1 MFSRQIERAGPVRAI
16 VIACMAAASF
26 AQAAPMQE
34 ARSLKE
40 AIARNAALPAAPFIN
55 DDDFSRRSA
64 LRDVKL
70 SPDGSFVSFVE
81 TDGKSLHL
89 NLMNTRTHEKKRL
102 LTSTGRHEV
111 HWSRD
116 GKAMFIDS
124 GDGLSVLPIEGG
136 AGSKI
141 AAFDRKLAQQ
151 FVSVDPVRPRA
162 ALVDEFDQASK
173 TYRLSRV
180 NADGTREL
188 LHEGRK
194 LEEFLLDDA
203 GQLAFTRTLDEQ
215 YNQVVSRKA
224 GGKWTEAARCKRLRA
239 CNLVS
244 GDQHRLTMIVNHAGD
259 RKAFIEID
267 LEKRAR
273 RMLHTDPAALSDL
286 RTVVTSPVSLQP
298 LFAIYDM
305 PQRRL
310 HGLTP
315 AAKTAATDITRRFPE
330 TTISIGASEAAGQ
343 WLLSERGARLQQER
357 FWLYDRKAR
366 TFTEILAQE
375 RQLGNPVPEQHLAA
389 KIPLHYRASDGAMVY
404 GYLSLPPGKPAA
416 DLPMLTIV
424 HGGPWTSFDNGYTGL
439 VQLLVN
445 RGVAVFQP
453 NFRASKGYGDKY
465 MLAPKADF
473 GNGRAQADIIDGV
486 RWLLANGVGD
496 KKRLAI
502 MGDSFGGYST
512 LLALTNEPE
521 LFQFGMATVAPPDF
535 ARTLKL
541 ASDAGGAMGA
551 ADVPFSLTLAE
562 MGIHLDDSAAM
573 KRIADA
579 APAAHA
585 GKITRPLLLI
595 AGGKDDKV
603 EIAAVTDFVARL
615 QGLGKPVSLLV
626 DPDEGHNPRKPI
638 VRQAYTHLLQQMLH
652 KHLGGPAVAA
662 PPPELA
668 KYLGQTMK
676 ASGALK

>member
-1 MFSRQIERAGPVRAI
+1 MLSRQIERAGPVRAI
-16 VIACMAAASF
+16 VLACLAAASF
-26 AQAAPMQE
+26 AHAAPIQE
-34 ARSLKE
+34 TRLKQ
-40 AIARNAALPAAPFIN
+40 AIARNAALPVAPFIS

-70 SPDGSFVSFVE
+70 SPDGAFVSFVE
-81 TDGKSLHL
+81 VDGKSLHL
-89 NLMNTRTHEKKRL
+89 NLMNTRTQEKKRL
-102 LTSTGRHEV
+102 LTSGGRQDI

-116 GKAMFIDS
+116 SKVLFIDS
-124 GDGLSVLPIEGG
+124 GDGLSVLPIDGG

-141 AAFDRKLAQQ
+141 AAFDNKLAQQ
-151 FVSVDPVRPRA
+151 FVAVDPIRPHA
-162 ALVDEFDQASK
+162 ALVDEFDRAAK

-180 NADGTREL
+180 GADGAREL
-188 LHEGRK
+188 LYEGRK

-203 GQLAFTRTLDEQ
+203 GQLAFTLTLDEH
-215 YNQVVSRKA
+215 YNQIVSRKA
-224 GGKWTEAARCKRLRA
+224 GGKWIEAARCKRLRA

-244 GDQHRLTMIVNHAGD
+244 GDQHRLTMIVNHADD
-259 RKAFIEID
+259 RKALIEID
-267 LEKRAR
+267 LAKQAR
-273 RMLHTDPAALSDL
+273 RVLHTDPAALSDL
-286 RTVVTSPVSLQP
+286 RTVVTSPASQQP

-310 HGLTP
+310 YGLTP
-315 AAKTAATDITRRFPE
+315 AAKTAAADISRRFPE
-330 TTISIGASEAAGQ
+330 TTISIGASEAAEK
-343 WLLSERGARLQQER
+343 WLLWERGARLQQEQ

-366 TFTEILAQE
+366 TFTEILARE

-389 KIPLHYRASDGAMVY
+389 KIPLHYRASDGAMVH

-416 DLPMLTIV
+416 GLPMLTIV

-512 LLALTNEPE
+512 LLALTNEPD

-562 MGIHLDDSAAM
+562 MGIHLDDAAAM
-573 KRIADA
+573 KRITDA

-585 GKITRPLLLI
+585 EKITKPLLLI

-603 EIAAVTDFVARL
+603 EIAAVTDYVARL

-626 DPDEGHNPRKPI
+626 DPDEGHNPRKQI
-638 VRQAYTHLLQQMLH
+638 VRQAYIHLVQQMLH
-652 KHLGGPAVAA
+652 RHLGGPAVA
-662 PPPELA
+662 PPSPELA
-668 KYLGQTMK
+668 KYLEQTMK